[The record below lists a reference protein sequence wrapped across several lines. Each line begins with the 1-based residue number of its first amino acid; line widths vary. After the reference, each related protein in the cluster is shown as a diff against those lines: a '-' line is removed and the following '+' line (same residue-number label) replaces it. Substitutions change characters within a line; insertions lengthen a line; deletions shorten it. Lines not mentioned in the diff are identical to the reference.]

1 MRLPVLQGYDH
12 GLMCN
17 FHLQLRHFVN
27 IFDADLHAAFGTR
40 VLAEADLGSVTAETI
55 DLNHEGMRV
64 YQEAKTLADKAIW
77 DLALSNP
84 KIDFTVLPPA
94 IFGPQFSTDVTL
106 TSSASSLGT
115 NAFVQMLF
123 TPEYLP
129 IPIGHMIDVRD
140 AARAHVLALSI
151 PPVPGRHKRFII
163 SNRTFLWKDIES
175 LIRRRKPELAGRLP
189 KETSVPGP
197 QTSAPMETTFAK
209 EVLGMTSYIS
219 QEVQL
224 LKSFLSGRSSVVGVA
239 CRFIASSL
247 GPLFNVLEYLL
258 IMFYLKWLNKSYC

>member
-1 MRLPVLQGYDH
+1 L
-12 GLMCN
+12 
-17 FHLQLRHFVN
+17 
-27 IFDADLHAAFGTR
+27 
-40 VLAEADLGSVTAETI
+40 
-55 DLNHEGMRV
+55 
-64 YQEAKTLADKAIW
+64 
-77 DLALSNP
+77 
-84 KIDFTVLPPA
+84 LPPA

-219 QEVQL
+219 QEET
-224 LKSFLSGRSSVVGVA
+224 FLTAVEV
-239 CRFIASSL
+239 I
-247 GPLFNVLEYLL
+247 LEWE
-258 IMFYLKWLNKSYC
+258 K